1 MPFRTSH
8 VGKCKLLDTLVEAD
22 PHIHEDVVLYE
33 KDLPPGYSVIDA
45 ALNHKDVDGFC
56 MPIERLCDVLKV
68 PLSEV

>member
-22 PHIHEDVVLYE
+22 SHIHEDVVLYG
-33 KDLPPGYSVIDA
+33 KDLPPGYSIIDA

-56 MPIERLCDVLKV
+56 MLIERLCDVLKV